1 MIDRRWRVALV
12 AFVLAGC
19 ATAVPPPPASIRT
32 VAVFPP
38 LNETGEELLI
48 AGGSILEK
56 YVFHTE
62 RFTVTDVLAAEAR
75 SLLAQRGYDVVSPE
89 AVEKAVG
96 AQPPDSRYAAAMLA
110 KERALGGAV
119 MFIDLR
125 RWVYSSPDA
134 IIVSLRVDVV
144 ESGTGRVLWSVD
156 RPSRP
161 VSTQGTIDVANA
173 YYVAARRVMSEA
185 LESFT
190 PPAGAGVAPQLT
202 ADVRL
207 DSRGRSARG
216 ATGGLSRWV
225 RSGWARRTAPIP
237 PDRCYSVGSGSG
249 GRPRRGGRWPVRLVR
264 GGRFSLAASSP
275 SLRSAMTTAV
285 LEHPSSSATRS
296 MPSLTLSGTFTF
308 INLLGTFLR
317 SKSES
322 RRSARMIRRPFSHPL
337 ASTAAYTQ
345 CATGLSA
352 PLQRRGVD
360 DVPFIATVAR
370 VATVRT
376 RRALRVGTALERA
389 AA

>member
-19 ATAVPPPPASIRT
+19 AAAAPPPPASIRV

-38 LNETGEELLI
+38 LNETGDELLI

-75 SLLAQRGYDVVSPE
+75 SQLAQRGYDVVSPA

-110 KERALGGAV
+110 KERGFGGGV

-144 ESGTGRVLWSVD
+144 ESGTGRVLWSAD

-161 VSTQGTIDVANA
+161 VSTQGTIDIANA

-190 PPAGAGVAPQLT
+190 PPADGA
-202 ADVRL
+202 
-207 DSRGRSARG
+207 
-216 ATGGLSRWV
+216 AT
-225 RSGWARRTAPIP
+225 
-237 PDRCYSVGSGSG
+237 PD
-249 GRPRRGGRWPVRLVR
+249 
-264 GGRFSLAASSP
+264 
-275 SLRSAMTTAV
+275 
-285 LEHPSSSATRS
+285 
-296 MPSLTLSGTFTF
+296 
-308 INLLGTFLR
+308 
-317 SKSES
+317 
-322 RRSARMIRRPFSHPL
+322 
-337 ASTAAYTQ
+337 
-345 CATGLSA
+345 
-352 PLQRRGVD
+352 
-360 DVPFIATVAR
+360 
-370 VATVRT
+370 
-376 RRALRVGTALERA
+376 
-389 AA
+389 